1 MVNEKNFGL
10 WMELYFPK
18 CPQVNVQILGRQL
31 GKLNRKKL
39 LKQSIM
45 RTNTNSQLHAL
56 LGQSGLMEQKES
68 LIYSFTTGRTNTSR
82 EMTEGEAIDLIKH
95 LKTLVKKVEPVKK
108 NLPNEALNKT
118 RRYII
123 SLWYRIENAQTDEE
137 KERAMQMCFNW
148 VQKHFKGNLNSF
160 QSADLFKI
168 KLAAQKVLK
177 DRAKAVR
184 SSIMNY

>member
-1 MVNEKNFGL
+1 
-10 WMELYFPK
+10 
-18 CPQVNVQILGRQL
+18 
-31 GKLNRKKL
+31 
-39 LKQSIM
+39 M

-56 LGQSGLMEQKES
+56 LSQSGLMEQKES
-68 LIYSFTTGRTNTSR
+68 LVYSFSCGRTNSSR

-95 LKTLVKKVEPVKK
+95 LKGLVKKVEPVKK

-118 RRYII
+118 RLYII
-123 SLWYRIENAQTDEE
+123 SLWYRIENANTDEE
-137 KERAMQMCFNW
+137 KEKAREQCFSW
-148 VQKHFKGNLNSF
+148 VQKHFKADLNSF

-184 SSIMNY
+184 RVMSAEC